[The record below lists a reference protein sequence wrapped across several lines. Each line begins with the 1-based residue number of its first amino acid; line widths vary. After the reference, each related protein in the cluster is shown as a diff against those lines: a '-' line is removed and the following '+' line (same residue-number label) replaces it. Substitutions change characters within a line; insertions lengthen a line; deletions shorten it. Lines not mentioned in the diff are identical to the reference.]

1 MNTILKILLTI
12 LLTTIIAIVIVI
24 LYFFI
29 FDIETKIPKEI
40 EQECKIEEKQFM
52 GRKIFIL
59 KDRNIKSN
67 EKYILYFHGGS
78 YVAEATQNHFKFLEK
93 IAKQFM
99 GRKIF
104 ILKDRN
110 IKSNEKYILYFHG
123 GSYVAEA
130 TQNHFKFLEKIAK
143 DTKYTI
149 IMPDYPLTPK
159 YTYDDVFDMVVPLYK
174 EIISKIDNNDLILM
188 GDSAGG
194 GLALALYE
202 KISTD
207 FIDIPSK
214 TILISPWLDVRMQNE
229 NINEVSKNDDIL
241 SKEKLILAG
250 RAYAGKD
257 GMDKYLVN
265 PIMGDLSKLNNIS
278 IFTGTYDIL
287 NPDALLLKEKA
298 DKVGGDVKLKVYDK
312 AKHIDLSKLNNI
324 SIFTGTYDILNPD
337 ALLLKEKAD
346 KVGGDVKLKVYDKAK
361 HIWLID
367 NNSDAEIT
375 TKAYNDLLEELR
387 NEGE

>member
-1 MNTILKILLTI
+1 MNTTLKILLTI
-12 LLTTIIAIVIVI
+12 LTTTIIAITIVI

-29 FDIETKIPKEI
+29 FDIETKVPKEI
-40 EQECKIEEKQFM
+40 EQECKIETKQFM

-59 KDRNIKSN
+59 KDKNVIASK
-67 EKYILYFHGGS
+67 KYILYFHGGS
-78 YVAEATQNHFKFLEK
+78 YVAEATQNHF
-93 IAKQFM
+93 
-99 GRKIF
+99 
-104 ILKDRN
+104 N
-110 IKSNEKYILYFHG
+110 
-123 GSYVAEA
+123 
-130 TQNHFKFLEKIAK
+130 FLEKIAK

-159 YTYDDVFDMVVPLYK
+159 YTYDDVFDMAVPLYK
-174 EIISKIDNNDLILM
+174 EIISKVNNNDLILM

-202 KISTD
+202 KMTTE

-214 TILISPWLDVRMQNE
+214 TVLISPWLDVKMQNE
-229 NINEVSKNDDIL
+229 KINEVSKNDDIL

-250 RAYAGKD
+250 IAYAGKD

-265 PIMGDLSKLNNIS
+265 PIEGDLSKLNNIS

-287 NPDALLLKEKA
+287 NPDAMLLKEKA
-298 DKVGGDVKLKVYDK
+298 DKVGGNIELKVY
-312 AKHIDLSKLNNI
+312 N
-324 SIFTGTYDILNPD
+324 
-337 ALLLKEKAD
+337 
-346 KVGGDVKLKVYDKAK
+346 KAK

-367 NNSDAEIT
+367 NNSDTEIT
-375 TKAYNDLLEELR
+375 NKAYNDLLEELR

>member
-1 MNTILKILLTI
+1 MNTILKILSTI
-12 LLTTIIAIVIVI
+12 LITTIIAIVIVI

-29 FDIETKIPKEI
+29 FDIETKMPKEI
-40 EQECKIEEKQFM
+40 EKECEIEIKQFM
-52 GRKIFIL
+52 GRKIFII
-59 KDRNIKSN
+59 KDRNIETN

-78 YVAEATQNHFKFLEK
+78 YVAEATQNHF
-93 IAKQFM
+93 
-99 GRKIF
+99 
-104 ILKDRN
+104 N
-110 IKSNEKYILYFHG
+110 
-123 GSYVAEA
+123 
-130 TQNHFKFLEKIAK
+130 FLEKIAK

-159 YTYDDVFDMVVPLYK
+159 YTYDDVFDMAVPLYK
-174 EIISKIDNNDLILM
+174 EIISKVNNNDLILM

-194 GLALALYE
+194 GLVLGLYE
-202 KISTD
+202 KIAND

-214 TILISPWLDVRMQNE
+214 TILISPWLDVKMQNE
-229 NINEVSKNDDIL
+229 KINEVSKNDDIL

-250 RAYAGKD
+250 IAYAGKD

-265 PIMGDLSKLNNIS
+265 PIEGDLSKLNNIS

-287 NPDALLLKEKA
+287 NPDAMLLKEKA
-298 DKVGGDVKLKVYDK
+298 DKVGGDV
-312 AKHIDLSKLNNI
+312 N
-324 SIFTGTYDILNPD
+324 
-337 ALLLKEKAD
+337 
-346 KVGGDVKLKVYDKAK
+346 LKVYDKAK

>member
-1 MNTILKILLTI
+1 
-12 LLTTIIAIVIVI
+12 
-24 LYFFI
+24 
-29 FDIETKIPKEI
+29 
-40 EQECKIEEKQFM
+40 
-52 GRKIFIL
+52 
-59 KDRNIKSN
+59 
-67 EKYILYFHGGS
+67 
-78 YVAEATQNHFKFLEK
+78 
-93 IAKQFM
+93 
-99 GRKIF
+99 
-104 ILKDRN
+104 
-110 IKSNEKYILYFHG
+110 
-123 GSYVAEA
+123 
-130 TQNHFKFLEKIAK
+130 
-143 DTKYTI
+143 
-149 IMPDYPLTPK
+149 
-159 YTYDDVFDMVVPLYK
+159 
-174 EIISKIDNNDLILM
+174 M

-312 AKHIDLSKLNNI
+312 AKHI
-324 SIFTGTYDILNPD
+324 
-337 ALLLKEKAD
+337 
-346 KVGGDVKLKVYDKAK
+346 
-361 HIWLID
+361 WLID

>member
-12 LLTTIIAIVIVI
+12 LITTIVSIVIVI

-40 EQECKIEEKQFM
+40 EQECKIETKQFM

-59 KDRNIKSN
+59 KDKNATSN
-67 EKYILYFHGGS
+67 SKYILYFHGGS
-78 YVAEATQNHFKFLEK
+78 YVAEATQNHFDFLEK
-93 IAKQFM
+93 I
-99 GRKIF
+99 
-104 ILKDRN
+104 
-110 IKSNEKYILYFHG
+110 
-123 GSYVAEA
+123 V
-130 TQNHFKFLEKIAK
+130 K

-159 YTYDDVFDMVVPLYK
+159 YTYDDVFDMAVPLYK
-174 EIISKIDNNDLILM
+174 EIISKIDYNDLILM

-194 GLALALYE
+194 GLALGLYE
-202 KISTD
+202 KIAND

-214 TILISPWLDVRMQNE
+214 TILISPWLDVKMQNE

-287 NPDALLLKEKA
+287 NPDAMLLKEKA
-298 DKVGGDVKLKVYDK
+298 DKVGG
-312 AKHIDLSKLNNI
+312 N
-324 SIFTGTYDILNPD
+324 
-337 ALLLKEKAD
+337 
-346 KVGGDVKLKVYDKAK
+346 VKLKVYDKAK

-375 TKAYNDLLEELR
+375 NKAYNDLLEELR

>member
-1 MNTILKILLTI
+1 
-12 LLTTIIAIVIVI
+12 
-24 LYFFI
+24 
-29 FDIETKIPKEI
+29 
-40 EQECKIEEKQFM
+40 M

-59 KDRNIKSN
+59 KDKNATSN
-67 EKYILYFHGGS
+67 SKYILYFHGGS
-78 YVAEATQNHFKFLEK
+78 YVAEATQNHFDFLEK
-93 IAKQFM
+93 I
-99 GRKIF
+99 
-104 ILKDRN
+104 
-110 IKSNEKYILYFHG
+110 
-123 GSYVAEA
+123 V
-130 TQNHFKFLEKIAK
+130 K

-159 YTYDDVFDMVVPLYK
+159 YTYDDVFDMAVPLYK
-174 EIISKIDNNDLILM
+174 EIISKIDYNDLILM

-194 GLALALYE
+194 GLALGLYE
-202 KISTD
+202 KIAND

-214 TILISPWLDVRMQNE
+214 TILISPWLDVKMQNE

-287 NPDALLLKEKA
+287 NPDAMLLKEKA
-298 DKVGGDVKLKVYDK
+298 DKVGG
-312 AKHIDLSKLNNI
+312 N
-324 SIFTGTYDILNPD
+324 
-337 ALLLKEKAD
+337 
-346 KVGGDVKLKVYDKAK
+346 VKLKVYDKAK

-375 TKAYNDLLEELR
+375 NKAYNDLLEELR

>member
-1 MNTILKILLTI
+1 MVKYKNKKTKIRDIENTKIINRKRKGKILNTILKILLTI
-12 LLTTIIAIVIVI
+12 LITTIIAITIVI

-40 EQECKIEEKQFM
+40 EQECKIETKQFM

-59 KDRNIKSN
+59 KDKENISS

-78 YVAEATQNHFKFLEK
+78 YVAEATQNHFNFLE
-93 IAKQFM
+93 
-99 GRKIF
+99 R
-104 ILKDRN
+104 L
-110 IKSNEKYILYFHG
+110 
-123 GSYVAEA
+123 V
-130 TQNHFKFLEKIAK
+130 K

-159 YTYDDVFDMVVPLYK
+159 YTYDDVFDMTVPLYK
-174 EIISKIDNNDLILM
+174 EIISKVNNNDLILM

-194 GLALALYE
+194 GLALGLYE
-202 KISTD
+202 KIATD

-214 TILISPWLDVRMQNE
+214 TILISPWLDVKLQNN

-250 RAYAGKD
+250 LAYAGKD

-265 PIMGDLSKLNNIS
+265 PINGELSKLNNVV

-287 NPDALLLKEKA
+287 NPDAMLLKEKA
-298 DKVGGDVKLKVYDK
+298 DKLGGNV
-312 AKHIDLSKLNNI
+312 N
-324 SIFTGTYDILNPD
+324 
-337 ALLLKEKAD
+337 
-346 KVGGDVKLKVYDKAK
+346 LKVYDKAK

-367 NNSDAEIT
+367 NNSESEIT
-375 TKAYNDLLEELR
+375 NKAYNDLLKELR

>member
-93 IAKQFM
+93 IAK
-99 GRKIF
+99 
-104 ILKDRN
+104 
-110 IKSNEKYILYFHG
+110 
-123 GSYVAEA
+123 
-130 TQNHFKFLEKIAK
+130 

-174 EIISKIDNNDLILM
+174 EIMSKIDNNELILM

-287 NPDALLLKEKA
+287 NPDAM
-298 DKVGGDVKLKVYDK
+298 
-312 AKHIDLSKLNNI
+312 
-324 SIFTGTYDILNPD
+324 
-337 ALLLKEKAD
+337 LLKEKAD

>member
-59 KDRNIKSN
+59 KDKNVIASK
-67 EKYILYFHGGS
+67 KYILYFHGGS
-78 YVAEATQNHFKFLEK
+78 YVAEATQNHF
-93 IAKQFM
+93 
-99 GRKIF
+99 
-104 ILKDRN
+104 N
-110 IKSNEKYILYFHG
+110 
-123 GSYVAEA
+123 
-130 TQNHFKFLEKIAK
+130 FLEKIAK

-159 YTYDDVFDMVVPLYK
+159 YTYDDVFDMAVPLYK
-174 EIISKIDNNDLILM
+174 EIISKVNNNDLILM

-202 KISTD
+202 KMTTE

-214 TILISPWLDVRMQNE
+214 TVLISPWLDVKMQNE
-229 NINEVSKNDDIL
+229 KINELSKNDDIL

-250 RAYAGKD
+250 IAYAGKD

-265 PIMGDLSKLNNIS
+265 PIEGDLSKLNNIS

-287 NPDALLLKEKA
+287 NPDAMLLKEKA
-298 DKVGGDVKLKVYDK
+298 DKAGGNIELKVY
-312 AKHIDLSKLNNI
+312 N
-324 SIFTGTYDILNPD
+324 
-337 ALLLKEKAD
+337 
-346 KVGGDVKLKVYDKAK
+346 KAK

-367 NNSDAEIT
+367 NNSDTET
-375 TKAYNDLLEELR
+375 TNKAYNDLLEELR
-387 NEGE
+387 DEGE

>member
-1 MNTILKILLTI
+1 MNTILKILSTI
-12 LLTTIIAIVIVI
+12 LITTIIAIVIVI

-29 FDIETKIPKEI
+29 FDIETKMPKEI
-40 EQECKIEEKQFM
+40 EKECEIEIKQFM
-52 GRKIFIL
+52 GRKIFII
-59 KDRNIKSN
+59 KDRNIETN

-78 YVAEATQNHFKFLEK
+78 YVAEATQNHF
-93 IAKQFM
+93 
-99 GRKIF
+99 
-104 ILKDRN
+104 N
-110 IKSNEKYILYFHG
+110 
-123 GSYVAEA
+123 
-130 TQNHFKFLEKIAK
+130 FLEKIAK

-159 YTYDDVFDMVVPLYK
+159 YTYDDVFDMAVPLYK
-174 EIISKIDNNDLILM
+174 EIISKVNNNDLILM

-194 GLALALYE
+194 GLVLGLYE
-202 KISTD
+202 KIAND

-214 TILISPWLDVRMQNE
+214 TILISPWLDVKMQNE
-229 NINEVSKNDDIL
+229 KINEVSKNDDIL

-250 RAYAGKD
+250 IAYAGKD

-265 PIMGDLSKLNNIS
+265 PIEGDLSKLNNIS

-287 NPDALLLKEKA
+287 NPDAM
-298 DKVGGDVKLKVYDK
+298 
-312 AKHIDLSKLNNI
+312 
-324 SIFTGTYDILNPD
+324 
-337 ALLLKEKAD
+337 LLKEKAD

>member
-59 KDRNIKSN
+59 KDKNVIASK
-67 EKYILYFHGGS
+67 KYILYFHGGS
-78 YVAEATQNHFKFLEK
+78 YVAEATQNHF
-93 IAKQFM
+93 
-99 GRKIF
+99 
-104 ILKDRN
+104 N
-110 IKSNEKYILYFHG
+110 
-123 GSYVAEA
+123 
-130 TQNHFKFLEKIAK
+130 FLEKIAK

-174 EIISKIDNNDLILM
+174 EIISKIDHNDLILM

-312 AKHIDLSKLNNI
+312 AKHI
-324 SIFTGTYDILNPD
+324 
-337 ALLLKEKAD
+337 
-346 KVGGDVKLKVYDKAK
+346 
-361 HIWLID
+361 WLID

>member
-93 IAKQFM
+93 IAK
-99 GRKIF
+99 
-104 ILKDRN
+104 
-110 IKSNEKYILYFHG
+110 
-123 GSYVAEA
+123 
-130 TQNHFKFLEKIAK
+130 

-174 EIISKIDNNDLILM
+174 EIMSKIDNNEFNTYGKLGRRRFSFSIIR
-188 GDSAGG
+188 
-194 GLALALYE
+194 
-202 KISTD
+202 K
-207 FIDIPSK
+207 
-214 TILISPWLDVRMQNE
+214 
-229 NINEVSKNDDIL
+229 NIN
-241 SKEKLILAG
+241 
-250 RAYAGKD
+250 
-257 GMDKYLVN
+257 
-265 PIMGDLSKLNNIS
+265 
-278 IFTGTYDIL
+278 
-287 NPDALLLKEKA
+287 
-298 DKVGGDVKLKVYDK
+298 
-312 AKHIDLSKLNNI
+312 
-324 SIFTGTYDILNPD
+324 
-337 ALLLKEKAD
+337 
-346 KVGGDVKLKVYDKAK
+346 
-361 HIWLID
+361 
-367 NNSDAEIT
+367 
-375 TKAYNDLLEELR
+375 
-387 NEGE
+387 

>member
-12 LLTTIIAIVIVI
+12 LITTIVSIVIVI

-40 EQECKIEEKQFM
+40 EQECKIETKQFM

-59 KDRNIKSN
+59 KDKNTTSN
-67 EKYILYFHGGS
+67 S
-78 YVAEATQNHFKFLEK
+78 
-93 IAKQFM
+93 
-99 GRKIF
+99 
-104 ILKDRN
+104 
-110 IKSNEKYILYFHG
+110 KYILYFHG

-174 EIISKIDNNDLILM
+174 EIMSKIENNDLILM

-229 NINEVSKNDDIL
+229 NISEVSKNDDIL
-241 SKEKLILAG
+241 GKEKLILAG

-298 DKVGGDVKLKVYDK
+298 D
-312 AKHIDLSKLNNI
+312 
-324 SIFTGTYDILNPD
+324 
-337 ALLLKEKAD
+337 E
-346 KVGGDVKLKVYDKAK
+346 VGGDVKLKVYDKAK